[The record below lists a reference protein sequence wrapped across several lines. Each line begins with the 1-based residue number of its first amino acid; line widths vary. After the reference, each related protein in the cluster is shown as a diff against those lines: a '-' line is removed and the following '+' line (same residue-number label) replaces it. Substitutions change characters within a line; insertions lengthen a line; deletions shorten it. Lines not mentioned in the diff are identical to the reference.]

1 MARHSCYPEDFKA
14 ATQAFL
20 LAHKM
25 AEKEGV
31 TLPAPLPRPSTPS
44 TAFTPR
50 ASPAGTCYTDAQELR
65 MLQQSVPAIISINA
79 SPGATVTATVTV
91 SPRKPAPYNKFAADM
106 PYGSFPMPMPG
117 QSTVNIQLTT
127 SADAP
132 MVSATVCVGGS
143 SHEEHADVVRA
154 HHASSCPSP
163 RSPKRS
169 QRSDHSR
176 NMLG

>member
-1 MARHSCYPEDFKA
+1 
-14 ATQAFL
+14 
-20 LAHKM
+20 
-25 AEKEGV
+25 
-31 TLPAPLPRPSTPS
+31 
-44 TAFTPR
+44 
-50 ASPAGTCYTDAQELR
+50 

-91 SPRKPAPYNKFAADM
+91 SPRKAAPHHKFAADM
-106 PYGSFPMPMPG
+106 PYGHSLAPIPG

-143 SHEEHADVVRA
+143 SHMSQEEHAEVVRS

-163 RSPKRS
+163 RSPKRP
-169 QRSDHSR
+169 QRGDHSR